1 VLDKTLSEETGRPY
15 ILRGRRCTTPLPSV
29 LEPDEFEPWPPTLSS
44 HSLPTL
50 SRISPR
56 RASALTA
63 FNSTCRLALIVERIM
78 DLDEEGPCL
87 EVSTLA
93 SGANGEGAARP
104 GGMRQV
110 EDPEMLRLRDVLSEQ
125 LDEWW
130 MLLPE
135 AIQVQG
141 DVAVC
146 PLPHFVVNV
155 AVRGTRS
162 TNLFRTTTDRLSP
175 PSPAFAVLQW
185 YHSARILLHSR
196 FINAASREYDRHS
209 SSAAKYFGSPLDLL
223 GANAGNDNNHRRV
236 SSSPDVALVR
246 SHGLSH
252 AICTEAA
259 DEIVKLISLL
269 DRWKLL
275 SSSSSDVIHL
285 VSHAT
290 LSVGLPFLASG
301 RASD

>member
-1 VLDKTLSEETGRPY
+1 MRLFQSEEARRVYWNCYVLDKTLSEETGRPY

-50 SRISPR
+50 SRITPT
-56 RASALTA
+56 RAHALTA
-63 FNSTCRLALIVERIM
+63 FNTTCRLALIVERIM

-87 EVSTLA
+87 EVKSLA
-93 SGANGEGAARP
+93 PGANGEGAARP

-135 AIQVQG
+135 AIQVQN

-155 AVRGTRS
+155 AV
-162 TNLFRTTTDRLSP
+162 SP
-175 PSPAFAVLQW
+175 
-185 YHSARILLHSR
+185 
-196 FINAASREYDRHS
+196 
-209 SSAAKYFGSPLDLL
+209 
-223 GANAGNDNNHRRV
+223 
-236 SSSPDVALVR
+236 
-246 SHGLSH
+246 
-252 AICTEAA
+252 
-259 DEIVKLISLL
+259 
-269 DRWKLL
+269 
-275 SSSSSDVIHL
+275 
-285 VSHAT
+285 
-290 LSVGLPFLASG
+290 
-301 RASD
+301 RASIEAQPVPGD